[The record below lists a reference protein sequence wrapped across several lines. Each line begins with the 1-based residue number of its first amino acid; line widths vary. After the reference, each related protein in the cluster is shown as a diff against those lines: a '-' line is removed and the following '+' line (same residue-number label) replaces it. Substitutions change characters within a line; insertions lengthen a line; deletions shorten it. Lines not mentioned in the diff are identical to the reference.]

1 MDIVKNVEIAEHVEN
16 VESVESVDKVDK
28 NAVERQAERQSE
40 NRMGVTPVHKLLL
53 SMSIPMVI
61 SMLVQALYNVVDSIF
76 VAQISENALTAISLA
91 FPIQSLMIAVGVGTG
106 VGINSFLSRSLGE
119 KNFDNANKAAANG
132 MFLAWASCAAFMAVG
147 ALGSAAFFRAQ
158 TNIQEIV
165 QHGQDYL
172 SIICIFSFGMF
183 NQITLERLLMSTGKS
198 FYAMVSQSVGAVI
211 NIVLDPVMIF
221 GLWNFPKMGVA
232 GAAYATVIGQSAGAL
247 LALYFN
253 LRKNHEIKLWGRGF
267 RPNGAIIKRIYAV
280 GLPSILMA
288 SLGSVMTYGI
298 NSILISFTATAAAV
312 FGVYFKLQSFVF
324 MPVFGVN
331 NGMVPIL
338 AFNFGAKKKDR
349 ITQTIKIAVMYA
361 VGIMSLGIAAFQ
373 FYPDKLLALFNAT
386 EDMLSIGIPALRI
399 ISIHYAF
406 AGFCIVFISVFQALG
421 NGLESLFI
429 AVTRQLI
436 LLLPMAWL
444 LSLTGNVDAIWW
456 SFPAAECFTFAL
468 SAALMKRVYNKRIK
482 NM

>member
-1 MDIVKNVEIAEHVEN
+1 MAHMEN
-16 VESVESVDKVDK
+16 VIEKP
-28 NAVERQAERQSE
+28 SE

-132 MFLAWASCAAFMAVG
+132 IFLAWMSCAVFMAVG
-147 ALGSAAFFRAQ
+147 FFGAAAFFRTQ
-158 TNIQEIV
+158 TDIQEIV
-165 QHGQDYL
+165 GHGRDYL

-183 NQITLERLLMSTGKS
+183 NQITFERLLVSTGKS
-198 FYAMVSQSVGAVI
+198 FYAMISQSVGAI
-211 NIVLDPVMIF
+211 ANIVLDPVMIF
-221 GLWNFPKMGVA
+221 GLWHFPKMGVA
-232 GAAYATVIGQSAGAL
+232 GAALATVIGQSVGAL
-247 LALYFN
+247 LAIYFN
-253 LRKNHEIKLWGRGF
+253 LRKNREIKFWGKKF
-267 RPNGAIIKRIYAV
+267 RPNSLIIKRIYAV

-298 NSILISFTATAAAV
+298 NRILISFTATAAAV

-324 MPVFGVN
+324 MPVFGLN

-338 AFNFGAKKKDR
+338 AYNFGARKKDR
-349 ITQTIKIAVMYA
+349 IIETIKLAVMYA
-361 VGIMSLGIAAFQ
+361 VGVMALGIAGFQ

-386 EDMLSIGIPALRI
+386 EDMFLIGIPALRI

-421 NGLESLFI
+421 NGMESLFI
-429 AVTRQLI
+429 AVARQLI

-444 LSLTGNVDAIWW
+444 LSLTGNVNAIWW
-456 SFPAAECFTFAL
+456 SFPAAECLTLAL

-482 NM
+482 TM